1 MLRGLTTVVL
11 TTSMLVT
18 LVVPASP
25 ADEEEPK
32 VRGKTAAQWQEVLQK
47 DAKVEHRQGA
57 VIALSLLGPKVRG
70 VVPAVCVGLK
80 DADSSVRLS
89 AAQTLGQMGAEA
101 KAALEPLIKTLKS
114 QKDAAVRQAAATALG
129 RFGPAARP
137 ALDSL
142 NEALKDKQAGMR
154 GAAAE
159 ALGRIGPDAWTSL
172 PN

>member
-70 VVPAVCVGLK
+70 VVPAVCVGLN
-80 DADSSVRLS
+80 DAHSSGPLRS
-89 AAQTLGQMGAEA
+89 AQTQV
-101 KAALEPLIKTLKS
+101 P
-114 QKDAAVRQAAATALG
+114 
-129 RFGPAARP
+129 
-137 ALDSL
+137 
-142 NEALKDKQAGMR
+142 
-154 GAAAE
+154 
-159 ALGRIGPDAWTSL
+159 IGSE
-172 PN
+172 